1 MIKHIIYGIFGAF
14 VIGSYFTIARTGT
27 VFSSAR
33 VDPTPPTTRILAGA
47 PRVRPDFWSPGY
59 LGGK

>member
-1 MIKHIIYGIFGAF
+1 MIRHILYALFGVF
-14 VIGSYFTIARTGT
+14 VIGSYFTIVRTGT
-27 VFSSAR
+27 VFSSATA
-33 VDPTPPTTRILAGA
+33 DPTPPTTRVLAGA